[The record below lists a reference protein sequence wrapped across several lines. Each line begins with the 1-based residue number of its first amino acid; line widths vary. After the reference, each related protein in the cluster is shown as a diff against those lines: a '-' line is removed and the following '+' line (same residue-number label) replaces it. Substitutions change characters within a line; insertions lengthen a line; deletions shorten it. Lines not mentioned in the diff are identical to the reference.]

1 MSDQMHLESSTRTAE
16 AARTAWQADGRRR
29 PAWLLY
35 AGIAVVSVLTGAGAT
50 VLALRPGPVP
60 SPGTPPPAAEYVAH
74 QNAPDAAAT
83 QVGEGVYIS
92 PARQQLIG
100 VRTAAVEHRAL
111 ETTIRTVGVL
121 QYDETRVAEMH
132 TKIAGWIERVGVDFV
147 GKSVRRGQML
157 FTVYSPELVATQKEY
172 LLALRAAGELGRSV
186 YEETRLGADGL
197 LAATRERLKLWDV
210 SDAQI
215 ERLEQ
220 TGEVQKTM
228 SFSSPFNGVVL
239 ERNAFPGH
247 YIGPETAVF
256 KIADLSTIWVHGQLF
271 ESELRRVAV
280 GQQAHIEFP
289 YGQTTRSLQ
298 GRITFIYPDVDPM
311 TRRGRVRI
319 ELRNPG
325 LELKPESYVT
335 VVIHTPGGHE
345 LAVPREAVID
355 TGAKRYT
362 ILARG
367 NGYFEPREIQIG
379 DPVDGFYPVVGG
391 LDHGDVVVTSA
402 QFLID
407 SETNL
412 QEAMQSM
419 VGHGHES
426 PAAPA
431 GGDDRSPPPDV
442 RAGPTDLQDHSAQP
456 PASPA
461 ADAPVRPPAVD
472 HSNHQPR

>member
-1 MSDQMHLESSTRTAE
+1 
-16 AARTAWQADGRRR
+16 
-29 PAWLLY
+29 
-35 AGIAVVSVLTGAGAT
+35 
-50 VLALRPGPVP
+50 
-60 SPGTPPPAAEYVAH
+60 
-74 QNAPDAAAT
+74 
-83 QVGEGVYIS
+83 VYIS

-100 VRTAAVEHRAL
+100 VRTAVVEHRAL
-111 ETTIRTVGVL
+111 ETTVRTVGVL
-121 QYDETRVAEMH
+121 QYDETRVAEIH

-147 GKSVRRGQML
+147 GKPVRRGQML
-157 FTVYSPELVATQKEY
+157 FTVYSPDLVATQKEY

-186 YEETRLGADGL
+186 YEETRIGADGL

-215 ERLEQ
+215 ARLEK

-228 SFSSPFNGVVL
+228 SFYSPFNGVVL

-256 KIADLSTIWVHGQLF
+256 KVADLSTIWVHGQVF
-271 ESELRRVAV
+271 ESELRRVAI
-280 GQQAHIEFP
+280 GQEAHIEFP
-289 YGQTTRSLQ
+289 YGQTTRTLK

-335 VVIHTPGGHE
+335 VVIHTPGGME

-355 TGAKRYT
+355 TGTKRYT
-362 ILARG
+362 ILARD
-367 NGYFEPREIQIG
+367 NGYFEPREIEIS
-379 DPVDGFYPVVGG
+379 DPVDGFYPVISG
-391 LDHGDVVVTSA
+391 LQHGDIVVTSA

-419 VGHGHES
+419 VGHGHAS
-426 PAAPA
+426 HGASGADSAGTQPA
-431 GGDDRSPPPDV
+431 GTTTAPKG
-442 RAGPTDLQDHSAQP
+442 TEDHSAHQP
-456 PASPA
+456 
-461 ADAPVRPPAVD
+461 APPVD
-472 HSNHQPR
+472 HSKHEQR